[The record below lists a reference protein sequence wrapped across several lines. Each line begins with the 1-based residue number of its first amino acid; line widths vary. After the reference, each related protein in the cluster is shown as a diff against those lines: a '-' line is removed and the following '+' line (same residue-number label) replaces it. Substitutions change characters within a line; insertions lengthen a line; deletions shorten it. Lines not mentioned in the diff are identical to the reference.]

1 MCVNTFQNLATHQEK
16 FHRDMGK
23 LSQNLNDV
31 MTKLDQQ
38 RQDKKGG
45 TATSKA
51 GDAGSR
57 LSLTPSSGPDDYD
70 SRALE
75 YGDTVTSPTRAPQQE
90 QPSADQEKQEEET
103 QLHRHHPYAQESH
116 GGWGDEDRNDGG
128 DGGGGVEAPQSWDD
142 TEGVH
147 YEGARVDDPSYAR
160 PGRDDDVD
168 GTREDWGEA
177 GGVQV
182 GVSGTWTGTGSTP
195 PPRRTTTQLRQ
206 GGIRR
211 IQRLKSNQVNFICI
225 APFTFPFT
233 ERSTG

>member
-1 MCVNTFQNLATHQEK
+1 MKIEI
-16 FHRDMGK
+16 
-23 LSQNLNDV
+23 
-31 MTKLDQQ
+31 
-38 RQDKKGG
+38 
-45 TATSKA
+45 
-51 GDAGSR
+51 R

-103 QLHRHHPYAQESH
+103 QLHRHHPYVQESH

-147 YEGARVDDPSYAR
+147 YEGPSYAR
-160 PGRDDDVD
+160 PGWDGID

-177 GGVQV
+177 GGVQQWRRCFFHRL
-182 GVSGTWTGTGSTP
+182 SGRISIEAELQEAIGRGKWSTTSSKMLST
-195 PPRRTTTQLRQ
+195 RMKRE
-206 GGIRR
+206 
-211 IQRLKSNQVNFICI
+211 KSSKISSWK
-225 APFTFPFT
+225 PG
-233 ERSTG
+233 RSWKE